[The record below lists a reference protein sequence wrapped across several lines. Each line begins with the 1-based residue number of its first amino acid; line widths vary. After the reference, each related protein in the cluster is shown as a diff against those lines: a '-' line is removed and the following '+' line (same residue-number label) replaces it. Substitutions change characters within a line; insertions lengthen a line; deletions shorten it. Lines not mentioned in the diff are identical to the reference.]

1 MFYFDHAA
9 TTPVDPRVLQ
19 KMLPYF
25 TENFGNPN
33 SQHACGRRAAAAVD
47 EARDTVASLI
57 GAKPSEIYFTSGGTE
72 SDNWA
77 LRGAAHANAE
87 RGKHLIVSAV
97 EHPAM
102 ISTAKELQ
110 KEGFEVTFAA
120 VDEFGKVDLQ
130 KLKDSIRPDTTF
142 IGVMTANNEIGTL
155 QPVAEISALARERGI
170 VFFTDAVQAAGAL
183 KLNVKEPTVDM
194 LSFSGHKFYGP
205 KGVGVLYI
213 RSGVRVGKIITGG
226 HQERSMRGGTTNVP
240 GIVGLAEAFRL
251 ANEEMAQNN
260 AHVSAIRDRFIA
272 RVLREIPYVK
282 LNGHPKDRL
291 PNNANFSFRYI
302 EGESLLFSL
311 DLAGI
316 AVSSGSACSSGSLE
330 PSHVLLAT
338 GLPEGL
344 AHGSI
349 RFSFGK
355 ENTAEQI
362 DIAVEKLKEIVVRL
376 RNLSPLFPKELKNEV
391 YDKEIQ

>member
-1 MFYFDHAA
+1 
-9 TTPVDPRVLQ
+9 
-19 KMLPYF
+19 
-25 TENFGNPN
+25 
-33 SQHACGRRAAAAVD
+33 
-47 EARDTVASLI
+47 
-57 GAKPSEIYFTSGGTE
+57 
-72 SDNWA
+72 
-77 LRGAAHANAE
+77 
-87 RGKHLIVSAV
+87 
-97 EHPAM
+97 M
-102 ISTAKELQ
+102 I
-110 KEGFEVTFAA
+110 AA

-155 QPVAEISALARERGI
+155 QPIAEISALARERGI
-170 VFFTDAVQAAGAL
+170 LFFTDAVQAAGAL
-183 KLNVKEPTVDM
+183 KLNVKEPAVDM

-205 KGVGVLYI
+205 KGVGVLYV
-213 RSGVRVGKIITGG
+213 RSGVRLGKIITGG

-240 GIVGLAEAFRL
+240 GIVGLAEAFRI

-272 RVLREIPYVK
+272 RVLHEIPYVK

-355 ENTAEQI
+355 ENTAGQI

-391 YDKEIQ
+391 YDKEIK

>member
-102 ISTAKELQ
+102 ISTARELQ

-205 KGVGVLYI
+205 KGVGVLYV

>member
-102 ISTAKELQ
+102 IATAKELQ

-142 IGVMTANNEIGTL
+142 IGVMTANNEIGTI
-155 QPVAEISALARERGI
+155 QPIAEISALARERGI
-170 VFFTDAVQAAGAL
+170 TFFTDAVQAAGAL
-183 KLNVKEPTVDM
+183 KLNVKEPAVDM

-240 GIVGLAEAFRL
+240 SIVGLAEAFRL

-362 DIAVEKLKEIVVRL
+362 DIAVEQLKEIVVRL